1 MEHKRNPVLLFA
13 AIAVIAGFFLPWL
26 EIPKV
31 SAGPSSLSAFDMLKS
46 NFLPTDI
53 NPLIYLG
60 WMIPVSGAFVLFNQL
75 SPKKILWDFHP
86 IKMLPFV
93 LMVALAVT
101 VFYKTSPIFVD
112 ASKEVAARTESMKHL
127 KEILG
132 LGFFITV
139 IGSFVMFGYGVKY
152 YSHHRVSGRLVE
164 LEGNKAE

>member
-26 EIPKV
+26 MMPSAIPPV
-31 SAGPSSLSAFDMLKS
+31 SAYDMLKG
-46 NFLPTDI
+46 NFLPSDI

-60 WMIPVSGAFVLFNQL
+60 WLIPVSGAFVLFNQF
-75 SPKKILWDFHP
+75 SPKKLFWDFHP
-86 IKMLPFV
+86 VKMLPFA
-93 LMVALAVT
+93 LMVALVVA

-112 ASKEVAARTESMKHL
+112 APKEVASRTESFNHL
-127 KEILG
+127 KQILG
-132 LGFFITV
+132 MGFYLTV

-152 YSHHRVSGRLVE
+152 YSHPRVSGRLVE